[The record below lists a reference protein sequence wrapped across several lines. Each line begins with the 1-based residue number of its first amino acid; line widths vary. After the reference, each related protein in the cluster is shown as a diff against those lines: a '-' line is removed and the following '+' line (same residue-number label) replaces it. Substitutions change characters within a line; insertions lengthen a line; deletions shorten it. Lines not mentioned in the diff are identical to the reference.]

1 MDKDL
6 NNVLWQLEEILSNF
20 IFESPFNTHPFN
32 QYVKEN
38 KDKIADT
45 MILISL
51 IKKYLEKYYN

>member
-20 IFESPFNTHPFN
+20 IFESPFNTHQFN